1 MVKRSKRVVFKRK
14 IRNQKRQLAGFS
26 FSANKHLD
34 RHVFRRWQ
42 NVRLSQRFAGAW
54 ISLLVLL
61 ILTVSFQIRSLGSY
75 YLSPSPVAGG
85 LYSEGLIGTFSN
97 ANPIYATN
105 VVDASVSKLL
115 FSGLITFDSN
125 NKPVGDLAKSWT
137 VNADATEYVVTLR
150 PNLYWHDGKKLT
162 ADDVV
167 FTFQMMQNP
176 DAQSPFLGNWTGVTV
191 TKVTNSVIKFNLPNS
206 FGSFINS
213 LTVGILPKHILG
225 SVKPQQMRSVGFNTL
240 RPVGTGPFV
249 FNDIS
254 SDNDGQIIEFKKNDK
269 YHLGSPKLDAITLR
283 TYSSQA
289 ALQNA
294 LMHKKIITAAGMS
307 LRNSEIS
314 SKNFATSF
322 NLMSANM
329 LFLNNSTPVLKDINV
344 RKALLESVNMGELMQ
359 SVGYSG
365 IPVREPILQGQIGYN
380 PAYSQNLYN
389 ISDAKALLDKAG
401 WVMVPG
407 KQFRQKDGSDL
418 TLNITYQQNDELF
431 RVIDVVRQDWSN
443 LGVKLNIVIDQNNST
458 VPKFLDTHQYDV
470 LLYGINIGSDP
481 DVFAYWDSSQIDKK
495 TPIHL
500 NLSEYSSK
508 TVDLAL
514 EGARTNSDPALRA
527 AKYQSFLSSWQADTP
542 AIGLYQPR
550 YLYVSN
556 QQVYGMNV
564 NTSLNVPVDRFN
576 NVNMWMVNTVRTK
589 KS

>member
-1 MVKRSKRVVFKRK
+1 MAKRSKRVVFKRK

-26 FSANKHLD
+26 FSANRHLD

-42 NVRLSQRFAGAW
+42 NVRLSQRFAAAW
-54 ISLLVLL
+54 IGLLVIL

-75 YLSPSPVAGG
+75 YLTPSPVAGG
-85 LYSEGLIGTFSN
+85 LYSEGLVGTFSN

-105 VVDASVSKLL
+105 IVDSSVSKLL
-115 FSGLITFDSN
+115 FNGLITFDKN
-125 NKPVGDLAKSWT
+125 NKPVGDLAKSWS
-137 VNADATEYVVTLR
+137 VNADATEYIITLR

-176 DAQSPFLGNWTGVTV
+176 DAQSPFLGNWSGVV
-191 TKVTNSVIKFNLPNS
+191 ITKLSNNVIKFNLPNS

-213 LTVGILPKHILG
+213 LTIGILPKHILG
-225 SVKPQQMRSVGFNTL
+225 SVKPQQMRSVSFNTSH
-240 RPVGTGPFV
+240 PVGSGPFE

-254 SDNDGQIIEFKKNDK
+254 NDNDGQIIELKKNNR
-269 YHLGSPKLDAITLR
+269 YYLGSPKLDAVTIR
-283 TYSSQA
+283 TYSSQS

-294 LMHKKIITAAGMS
+294 LNHKKIITAAGMT

-314 SKNFATSF
+314 SKSFSNSF

-329 LFLNNSTPVLKDINV
+329 LFLNNSTAVLKDVNV
-344 RKALLESVNMGELMQ
+344 RKALLESINMGNVMQ

-365 IPVREPILQGQIGYN
+365 IPVREPILEGQIGYN
-380 PAYSQNLYN
+380 PAYAQSLYN
-389 ISDAKALLDKAG
+389 LTDAKALLDKAG
-401 WVMVPG
+401 WVTVTG
-407 KQFRQKDGSDL
+407 KQFRQKEGVDL
-418 TLNITYQQNDELF
+418 TLNITYQQSDELF

-443 LGVKLNIVIDQNNST
+443 IGVKLNIVIDQNTST
-458 VPKFLDTHQYDV
+458 VPKFLDTHQFDV
-470 LLYGINIGSDP
+470 LLYGINIGPDP

-514 EGARTNSDPALRA
+514 EGARTN
-527 AKYQSFLSSWQADTP
+527 
-542 AIGLYQPR
+542 
-550 YLYVSN
+550 
-556 QQVYGMNV
+556 
-564 NTSLNVPVDRFN
+564 
-576 NVNMWMVNTVRTK
+576 
-589 KS
+589 